1 MRPKLVFFQWKY
13 DPQLPAFLLNHARDH
28 VRCLEKFFDVT
39 VINESSDYHEVC
51 DRYEPDIVVF
61 ESGLDNLTCQKP
73 IVTNVKGNTDVPK
86 VALHN
91 GDSFSGARAGFNS
104 DIYHL
109 GIEAIFAIA
118 TTAAEHNP
126 DLASDI
132 FVWPN
137 FIDPLVFHDYG
148 ERKSIPVLLTGNR
161 TTFYPWRQKVFRLLS
176 EHFPSLYS
184 PHPGYE
190 SGSSLVRFMVG
201 ENYARTINA
210 ASIVPACGTIAREIV
225 RKHFEI
231 PGCRSCLVAEK
242 SPALEAAG
250 FVDMENCVFADD
262 HDAIDKLSFL
272 FRNPDRLNEITDAGH
287 NLVHSRHTLAQR
299 DEIRQWF
306 DLRRNLKPGQKVI
319 QPGLFKALEVVG
331 VSDAHCHSNVAGNGV
346 HLRLLTSA
354 KEKLRHHKYE
364 EAKLDFRKCLNY
376 LGWLQEARLGL
387 TLCDLHQGHA
397 KQAASWIEPSISY
410 VLEQYRAVDP
420 DPVEW
425 AYYIVCLL
433 SLGRLAAASENAE
446 RFPQLIHPELDRI
459 RWVTALLR
467 DGRTTGHFPAGRQPR
482 TRKTLHPQQD
492 TEPRIWIER
501 LCKILD
507 SCKQNGMVDALR
519 KADLDGTNQFRG
531 SFVDESAGESHDPSP
546 TGRFAGLNLGRH
558 RSFLKRE
565 MARLRFRARK
575 SVAHFL
581 HSIEREHGYFLPYR
595 FSEKK
600 NDDFY
605 RALQTLGREE
615 DIATVLIVLA
625 AGQSETSREALLQG
639 VLESQNDP
647 AIICLRT
654 STEIPIKHRRRRLP
668 SHPRVNEYEVFA
680 TPTDLEDRIEQSVR
694 GIEREHQLSG
704 FDVVLIGGSGSTARH
719 HDQRHI
725 VDAIRGAKTILLDN
739 IDASNFVNHQR
750 LMADSSYVL
759 LADDPSL
766 RRGYSIFRRKS

>member
-28 VRCLEKFFDVT
+28 VRCLENFFDVT
-39 VINESSDYHEVC
+39 VINDSCDYHEVC

-61 ESGLDNLTCQKP
+61 ESGLDNITCQKP
-73 IVTNVKGNTDVPK
+73 IVTNVKGNTNVPK

-91 GDSFSGARAGFNS
+91 ADSFSGARAGFNS
-104 DIYHL
+104 DIFHL

-126 DLASDI
+126 ELANDI
-132 FVWPN
+132 FAWPN
-137 FIDPLVFHDYG
+137 FIDPAVFHDYG
-148 ERKSIPVLLTGNR
+148 ERKDIPVLLTGNR

-190 SGSSLVRFMVG
+190 SGSSLVQFMVG
-201 ENYARTINA
+201 ENYARTINS
-210 ASIVPACGTIAREIV
+210 ASLVPACGTIAREIV

-242 SPALEAAG
+242 TAALEAAG
-250 FVDMENCVFADD
+250 FVDMENCVFADE
-262 HDAIDKLSFL
+262 HDVVDKLSFL
-272 FRNPDRLNEITDAGH
+272 FKNPDKLSEITNAGH

-306 DLRRNLKPGQKVI
+306 DLRRDLKPGQRVI
-319 QPGLFKALEVVG
+319 QPGLFQALRVVDT
-331 VSDAHCHSNVAGNGV
+331 SAADRHSNVAGNGV
-346 HLRLLTSA
+346 HLRLIASA
-354 KEKLRHHKYE
+354 REKLGDNHYD
-364 EAKLDFRKCLNY
+364 EAKLAFSKCLNY
-376 LGWLQEARLGL
+376 MNWLPEARLGL
-387 TLCDLHQGHA
+387 TLCDLNQGDA
-397 KQAASWIEPSISY
+397 KKAASWIEPNISY
-410 VLEQYRAVDP
+410 VLEQYGAVDP

-433 SLGRLAAASENAE
+433 SLGRLDAARDHAE
-446 RFPQLIHPELDRI
+446 RFPKLIHPELDRV

-467 DGRTTGHFPAGRQPR
+467 DGRTSGRFPAGREPR
-482 TRKTLHPQQD
+482 SRKTLHPQQD
-492 TEPRIWIER
+492 TEPRIWLER
-501 LCKILD
+501 LCKILE
-507 SCKQNGMVDALR
+507 SCKQSGMADTLR
-519 KADLDGTNQFRG
+519 KADLEGTDQFERP
-531 SFVDESAGESHDPSP
+531 FADETSRESHPAIG
-546 TGRFAGLNLGRH
+546 TFAGINLSPHKSSLR
-558 RSFLKRE
+558 RTIL
-565 MARLRFRARK
+565 RLRSRARK

-595 FSEKK
+595 LSEKK

-605 RALQTLGREE
+605 RALHTLGREE
-615 DIATVLIVLA
+615 DIATALIVLS
-625 AGQSETSREALLQG
+625 AGQNETCREALLQG

-647 AIICLRT
+647 AIFCLT
-654 STEIPIKHRRRRLP
+654 TTFTKTAINHKRRLP
-668 SHPRVNEYEVFA
+668 SHTGVNEYEVFA

-694 GIEREHQLSG
+694 AIEREHQLSG
-704 FDVVLIGGSGSTARH
+704 FDVVLIGGSGFRTRH
-719 HDQRHI
+719 HDQRDI

-739 IDASNFVNHQR
+739 INASNFVNHQR

-759 LADDPSL
+759 VADDPSL
-766 RRGYSIFRRKS
+766 RRGYSIFRRRS